1 MAIIYS
7 TDEKFAKYRKYKSE
21 KNFVC
26 FMKHNDKPSG
36 FINIS
41 QNLVRK
47 TALTKKVLVAHDSD
61 TNEILI
67 IPSINGNIKV
77 TITETCAHAGLKK
90 FLLFCGFSE
99 DTLPVGRFKAE
110 VDKNG
115 NILVNLNCPLV
126 NKGEI

>member
-1 MAIIYS
+1 MAFIYS

-26 FMKHNDKPSG
+26 FMKTNGKPSG
-36 FINIS
+36 QINIS
-41 QNLVRK
+41 QSLAQK
-47 TALTKKVLVAHDSD
+47 CPLTKNVLVAHDSD

-77 TITETCAHAGLKK
+77 TMTETCIHAGLKK
-90 FLLFCGFSE
+90 FLLFCGFTE

-110 VDKNG
+110 VDDHG
-115 NILVNLNCPLV
+115 NILVNLNCPLI
-126 NKGEI
+126 NKGEY